1 MDATENPS
9 RGLLNN
15 AFNPPSDDLLEISF
29 RNPFDAAGGTSFPDM
44 DPAVFSMRWAD
55 SILFDFDHP
64 LHRESSPLVHADQI
78 FSNGQLVPSSF
89 MKKEASFS
97 PVSISDSV
105 LNRSVSLDSLNTLLT
120 KRRSST
126 PHSCHC
132 MPHNPTRKSPM
143 KILRKYLNFL
153 IPLYKKVR
161 KLKMISEQGKARRS
175 YGVSSARM
183 SGEFSGIGLV
193 QSNQVFDVGIESS
206 IQDAVLHCKKSIAE
220 TRVV

>member
-1 MDATENPS
+1 
-9 RGLLNN
+9 
-15 AFNPPSDDLLEISF
+15 
-29 RNPFDAAGGTSFPDM
+29 M

-55 SILFDFDHP
+55 SILFDFDLP
-64 LHRESSPLVHADQI
+64 RRESSPLVHADQI
-78 FSNGQLVPSSF
+78 FSNGQLVPFSS

-105 LNRSVSLDSLNTLLT
+105 LTRSVSLDSLNKLLT
-120 KRRSST
+120 KRR
-126 PHSCHC
+126 
-132 MPHNPTRKSPM
+132 KSPV

-161 KLKMISEQGKARRS
+161 KLKMISEQGKARS

-183 SGEFSGIGLV
+183 SGEFSGIDRV

-220 TRVV
+220 T